1 MASRKDDKDRL
12 RAERLAAEQVEASQ
26 QRRRAILGYAG
37 AGILVAIILVG
48 VVVAITNSGG
58 GGSIGTGTGSCSNPN
73 AHLDLSV
80 GAQNGV
86 ECATRVGTTPPVL
99 KQANLNKAAAA
110 AGCTLTLNLPDYG
123 HQHVAFGTKENYKGE
138 PPTSGDHVAPPNMQA
153 DGAFA
158 VEPDPLA
165 FVHSLEHGRVE
176 FEYAPDLPAADQ
188 LAIKGVFDQSPSGV
202 LMFPNNQLT
211 DQVGAA
217 SWRNRMNCPKYEGA
231 KTLDALADFRT
242 QLRGATGR
250 EFFPITP

>member
-1 MASRKDDKDRL
+1 MSSRKDEKDRL
-12 RAERLAAEQVEASQ
+12 RAERVAAEQAEAAE
-26 QRRRAILGYAG
+26 QRRRAILGYVAAG
-37 AGILVAIILVG
+37 VLVAIVAGGAI
-48 VVVAITNSGG
+48 VAITNSGG
-58 GGSIGTGTGSCSNPN
+58 GGSSGVGTGTCSNPN

-86 ECATRVGTTPPVL
+86 ECDTRVGTTPPVL
-99 KQANLNKAAAA
+99 KQASLKKAAAA

-123 HQHVAFGTKENYKGE
+123 HQHVPPGTTVHYKGE
-138 PPTSGDHVAPPNMQA
+138 PPTSGNHVEFPHQQA
-153 DGAFA
+153 DGAYIT
-158 VEPDPLA
+158 EPEPID

-176 FEYAPDLPAADQ
+176 FEYAPDLPEADQ

-211 DQVGAA
+211 DDVAAA

-242 QLRGATGR
+242 QLRGTTGR